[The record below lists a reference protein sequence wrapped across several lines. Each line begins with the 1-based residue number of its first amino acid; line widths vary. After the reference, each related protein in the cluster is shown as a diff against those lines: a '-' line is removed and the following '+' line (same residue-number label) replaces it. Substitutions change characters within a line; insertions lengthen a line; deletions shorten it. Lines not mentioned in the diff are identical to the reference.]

1 MLFTGSAKKNA
12 KKQVQLCAMIL
23 FKILA
28 LHKSF
33 KIIKNLEMWANAQR
47 DGRPAK
53 YRWRPLFNAAKF
65 G

>member
-1 MLFTGSAKKNA
+1 MTSMLFTGSAKKNA

-33 KIIKNLEMWANAQR
+33 KIIKNLEMRAIRLATSNYSQ
-47 DGRPAK
+47 
-53 YRWRPLFNAAKF
+53 
-65 G
+65 